1 MDFSDIG
8 FPDGYHMWEDT
19 HPLIHDLVAPGVE
32 VHCLYG
38 TGIDTAER
46 LIYSKTMPTG
56 SSKRLNES
64 HLKLYYSLIC
74 VLIVDI
80 VTTYT
85 TRIPWNSITVVIIW
99 DLKWVRAKMISK
111 WIKVTLE
118 LAKVWKFFFLS
129 IRRSWSLLFQLGW

>member
-1 MDFSDIG
+1 
-8 FPDGYHMWEDT
+8 MWEDT

-85 TRIPWNSITVVIIW
+85 TRIP
-99 DLKWVRAKMISK
+99 
-111 WIKVTLE
+111 
-118 LAKVWKFFFLS
+118 
-129 IRRSWSLLFQLGW
+129 